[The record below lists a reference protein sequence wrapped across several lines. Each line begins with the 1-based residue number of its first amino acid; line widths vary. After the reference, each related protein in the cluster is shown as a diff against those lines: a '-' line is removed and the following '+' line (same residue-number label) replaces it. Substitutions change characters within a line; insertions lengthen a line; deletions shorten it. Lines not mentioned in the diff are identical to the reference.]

1 MSRKLK
7 FQLAGRDFDCAL
19 FKIDRAKLYGR
30 KEILATNAQGQ
41 SLQKGYLDEWGSV
54 VIASVSMGYLDDA
67 RQWHGKNELVAVD
80 NQGRKLEVL
89 PSSFDQP
96 IALGEI
102 VPVASYLEHEAA
114 MVYVLKGYGLG
125 DLIAMLSQ
133 AEGVY
138 RFPFS
143 YRAAYDARPA
153 FLIPSGED
161 LFMVVANP
169 TDLKYLSKRQYS
181 LIDEIDEDL
190 EEEELD
196 DDLDFAM
203 M

>member
-7 FQLAGRDFDCAL
+7 FQLGGRDFEGML
-19 FKIDRAKLYGR
+19 LKIDRAKLYGR
-30 KEILATNAQGQ
+30 KEVQATNPQGQ
-41 SLQKGYLDEWGSV
+41 QLQKGYLDEWGSV

-67 RQWHGKNELVAVD
+67 RQWHSKNELVAVD
-80 NQGRKLEVL
+80 SQGRKLEIL

-96 IALGEI
+96 IELSEV
-102 VPVASYLEHEAA
+102 VPIETYLEHEAA
-114 MVYVLKGYGLG
+114 MAYVLKGYGLG
-125 DLIAMLSQ
+125 DLIELLNQ
-133 AEGVY
+133 ADGVY

-181 LIDEIDEDL
+181 LIDEVDEEG